1 MKAKVMCSAEDFQ
14 ERVEQFLDDILLGV
28 DIENYDDVQVRFLWA
43 PRKFRIGGLADLFVY
58 RGQWYYWTNNKQ
70 GKDSM
75 TLADFELTGRLAYL
89 EIFGDIKI
97 YPVAF
102 AGFYTGYID
111 DRGQKIYTGDV
122 VKATMTTNVA
132 VPSTGGRSRAKAFG
146 RKPNDG
152 FSTIVGVNSFADRHD
167 DYYYI
172 LDNSPI
178 AMKYTTSVRIIGNVF
193 YDLDRNNPTVDIQE
207 RCAMLAFPRGI
218 NVRNLHIKMAHAPYY
233 IKTTWQEKALHILTG
248 ETDYEELPID
258 LPPFL

>member
-1 MKAKVMCSAEDFQ
+1 MKAKVMCCAEDFQ

-28 DIENYDDVQVRFLWA
+28 DIKNYDDVEVRFLWA

-58 RGQWYYWTNNKQ
+58 RGQWYYWTNSKQ
-70 GKDSM
+70 GKDYM

-132 VPSTGGRSRAKAFG
+132 NPSAGGRSRAKAFSG
-146 RKPNDG
+146 KPNDG
-152 FSTIVGVNSFADRHD
+152 FTTIVGVNSFADRRD

-178 AMKYTTSVRIIGNVF
+178 AMKYTTSVRVIGNVF
-193 YDLDRNNPTVDIQE
+193 YDLDRNNPSVDIQE
-207 RCAMLAFPRGI
+207 RCAMLAFPYGI

-233 IKTTWQEKALHILTG
+233 VKTTWQEKALTILTG
-248 ETDYEELPID
+248 EPNYDELPINV
-258 LPPFL
+258 F

>member
-1 MKAKVMCSAEDFQ
+1 MMKAKVMCCAEDFQ

-28 DIENYDDVQVRFLWA
+28 DIENYDDVEVRFIK
-43 PRKFRIGGLADLFVY
+43 PGGKFRIGGLADLFVY

-70 GKDSM
+70 GKDYM

-132 VPSTGGRSRAKAFG
+132 NPSAGGRSRAKAFSG
-146 RKPNDG
+146 KPNDG
-152 FSTIVGVNSFADRHD
+152 FTTIVGVNSFADRRD

-178 AMKYTTSVRIIGNVF
+178 AMKYTTSVRVIGNVF
-193 YDLDRNNPTVDIQE
+193 YDLDRNNPSVDIQE
-207 RCAMLAFPRGI
+207 RCAMLAFPYGI

-233 IKTTWQEKALHILTG
+233 VKTTWQEKALTILTG
-248 ETDYEELPID
+248 EPNYDELPINV
-258 LPPFL
+258 F